1 MSQISLYLDEDIL
14 ERSLVKALRS
24 AGLDVITTAEANNL
38 SSPDEQQLIWA
49 TQQGRV
55 IYTYNVGDFCRLHKI
70 YIEQGRSHSGI
81 VIGRQ
86 NYSFGEQ
93 LRGFLQLMS
102 IKTAAEMIDQQEFL
116 GNYIIT
122 EL

>member
-1 MSQISLYLDEDIL
+1 VSQIFFNLDEDIL
-14 ERSLVKALRS
+14 NRSLVKAMRD
-24 AGLDVITTAEANNL
+24 AGLDVMTTAEADNL

-86 NYSFGEQ
+86 NYSIGEQ

-102 IKTAAEMIDQQEFL
+102 IHTAAEMIDRQEFL
-116 GNYIIT
+116 GNYIIH
-122 EL
+122 E